1 MILFPDKIRTDLTY
15 ASPNE
20 SSYSFLNRCGL
31 EEFGVV
37 REKLN
42 RWFDHYPESEQYE
55 LKKRLQSKE
64 QFHDTFFEVYV
75 HEFFYSR
82 GFKLSV
88 HPLLE
93 HTTKQ
98 PDFLVL
104 NVNEPSF
111 YLEAKVVHDE
121 SDEEREYKKKQDKI
135 VHEIDKLG
143 NFPYWVSIRELKIKN
158 RDSFSLKPVIRKI
171 EAAAKSFDYLQMMQ
185 NFEKPTLSYED
196 DNLSI
201 EFSFFTRS
209 SSRIEGLNR
218 PVGVRAYFD
227 ACCVNTHELLYK
239 AIKEKARKYGKTNL
253 PLVIAINYVSTSLLS
268 EDDLELLIGKDLQFV
283 KSNKPLKQIDRKPFN
298 EGIFSKRFME
308 HVAALFIIWVTPY
321 HQDDEQWYC
330 CENPN
335 FIDKKFQESLINQV
349 LD

>member
-1 MILFPDKIRTDLTY
+1 MKLFLDKIRNELTY

-20 SSYSFLNRCGL
+20 SSYSFLNRSGL

-42 RWFDHYPESEQYE
+42 IWFDHYPESEQHE
-55 LKKRLQSKE
+55 LKKRLQSKQ
-64 QFHDTFFEVYV
+64 QFLDAFFELYI

-82 GFKLSV
+82 SFKLSV
-88 HPLLE
+88 HPLLD

-104 NVNEPSF
+104 HENNLSF

-135 VHEIDKLG
+135 VHELDKLG
-143 NFPYWVSIRELKIKN
+143 NFPYWISIRELKIKN
-158 RDSFSLKPVIRKI
+158 HSSFSVKPVIRKI
-171 EAAAKSFDYLQMMQ
+171 EAAAKSFDYVQMLQ
-185 NFEKPTLSYED
+185 NHEKQELSYVDE
-196 DNLSI
+196 NLSI
-201 EFSFFTRS
+201 ELGFFPRS

-227 ACCVNTHELLYK
+227 ACYANTDELLYK
-239 AIKEKARKYGKTNL
+239 AIEEKARKYGKPNL
-253 PLVIAINYVSTSLLS
+253 PFVIAINCISMSPLS
-268 EDDLELLIGKDLQFV
+268 EDDLELLIGKDFQSV
-283 KSNKPLKQIDRKPFN
+283 KSNKKLGDIDRKPFT
-298 EGIFSKRFME
+298 EGIFSNRFME
-308 HVAALFIIWVTPY
+308 HVAALLIIWVTPY
-321 HQDDEQWYC
+321 HQDNEQWYW

-335 FIDKKFQESLINQV
+335 FKGMEFQERIINQIN
-349 LD
+349 